1 MDKIMSARVDE
12 SVAQR
17 IDILAKKLKTTKKA
31 VIENA
36 IRQYAEKV
44 EAEQSMDILEYTCGS
59 WQREESAADTVQH
72 IRGKMRK
79 AQERHK
85 R

>member
-44 EAEQSMDILEYTCGS
+44 EAEQNMDILEYTCGS
-59 WQREESAADTVQH
+59 WRREESAADTVQH